1 MTIIVGR
8 GRSKAT
14 QRIEITDPTVSREHC
29 RLTDNGDGTYML
41 ENVSQQGTFVDGK
54 EVIRTSV
61 TPETKIKM
69 GNLTVK
75 VADLLPLQPEAPK
88 EYSLQP
94 LKAVWDTYHNTLLDI
109 QKRQRTINQLRSASP
124 MFTLGS
130 GAIASLAKALDW
142 SEVIF
147 FVTILLTIVGLGL
160 MAYCFVKGL
169 KDKSIEEREE
179 ATERFT
185 RDYVCPNPD
194 CRHFMGNQSYDLLVR
209 QNKSCPYCKCKF
221 TEK

>member
-14 QRIEITDPTVSREHC
+14 QRIEISDPTVSREHC
-29 RLTDNGDGTYML
+29 RLTDNGDGTYTL
-41 ENVSQQGTFVDGK
+41 ENVSAQGTCVDGK
-54 EVIRTSV
+54 DVIRTSV

-75 VADLLPLQPEAPK
+75 VADLLPLQPQPPK
-88 EYSLQP
+88 EYSLLP
-94 LKAVWDTYHNTLLDI
+94 LKDVWDTYHNTLLDI
-109 QKRQRTINQLRSASP
+109 QKRQRSINQLRSASP

-142 SEVIF
+142 SDVIF
-147 FVTILLTIVGLGL
+147 VVTILMTIVGLGL
-160 MAYCFVKGL
+160 MAYCFVKGV

-179 ATERFT
+179 VTERFT
-185 RDYVCPNPD
+185 RDYVCPNPE
-194 CRHFMGNQSYDLLVR
+194 CRHFMGNQSYDLLR

-221 TEK
+221 TQK

>member
-29 RLTDNGDGTYML
+29 RLTDNSDGTYTL
-41 ENVSQQGTFVDGK
+41 ENVSEQGTCVDGK
-54 EVIRTSV
+54 DVIRTFV

-69 GNLTVK
+69 GNLTVM
-75 VADLLPLQPEAPK
+75 VADLLPLQPTPPK
-88 EYSLQP
+88 EYSLLP
-94 LKAVWDTYHNTLLDI
+94 LKTVWDTYHNAQLDI
-109 QKRQRTINQLRSASP
+109 QKRQRSINQLRSASP
-124 MFTLGS
+124 MFTFGS

-142 SEVIF
+142 SDVIF
-147 FVTILLTIVGLGL
+147 VVTIMMTIVGLGL

-179 ATERFT
+179 ATDRFT
-185 RDYVCPNPD
+185 RDYVCPNPE
-194 CRHFMGNQSYDLLVR
+194 CRHFMGNQSYNLLR
-209 QNKSCPYCKCKF
+209 QNKSCPYCKCAF
-221 TEK
+221 TQK